1 MMTKEA
7 VLRWEKDCRDTYLND
22 FSADTIVEFTKPLYA
37 RVDAYTTGKT
47 TGERSVIE
55 LKKRNIPSTKYENEG
70 FILEKIKYDALK
82 EAQKRSGED
91 SALYINI
98 FDDKYICWDINKIS
112 APKWEKRLCT
122 ATTAEDYGKVK
133 ELKDVTLLD
142 KEEALWTKDR
152 LSKN

>member
-1 MMTKEA
+1 MTEMMTKEA

-55 LKKRNIPSTKYENEG
+55 LKKR
-70 FILEKIKYDALK
+70 
-82 EAQKRSGED
+82 
-91 SALYINI
+91 
-98 FDDKYICWDINKIS
+98 
-112 APKWEKRLCT
+112 EKRLCT